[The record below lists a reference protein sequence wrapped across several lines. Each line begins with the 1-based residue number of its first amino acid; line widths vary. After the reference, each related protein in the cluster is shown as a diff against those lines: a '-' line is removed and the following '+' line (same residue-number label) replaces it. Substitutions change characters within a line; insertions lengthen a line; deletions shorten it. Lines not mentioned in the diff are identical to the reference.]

1 MPNFKDRCL
10 LLHISYGNCLTQ
22 YFIVLSYTPSPNLGT
37 LYDEVNCCHL
47 GKLKGRLEIG
57 EIGLL
62 QEIFCFK
69 SLMDDTNVQ
78 ISLENKSISYININY
93 SRNAFPISPF
103 PWVCLFFFPTV
114 KLPCMCLAEMLAS
127 ERSWWCL
134 TKMRKLKAFKA
145 QCLLAQ
151 YM

>member
-1 MPNFKDRCL
+1 MSFIPYCLWELSHSVFYSFIIYPPPPIWEPYMMRLTVVMFLGSWRKDL
-10 LLHISYGNCLTQ
+10 
-22 YFIVLSYTPSPNLGT
+22 
-37 LYDEVNCCHL
+37 
-47 GKLKGRLEIG
+47 KLVKLDP
-57 EIGLL
+57 L
-62 QEIFCFK
+62 QEIFFLK
-69 SLMDDTNVQ
+69 SLMDDTNVH

-93 SRNAFPISPF
+93 FINAFPISPF
-103 PWVCLFFFPTV
+103 PWVCLSFPTV

-127 ERSWWCL
+127 VRSWWYL